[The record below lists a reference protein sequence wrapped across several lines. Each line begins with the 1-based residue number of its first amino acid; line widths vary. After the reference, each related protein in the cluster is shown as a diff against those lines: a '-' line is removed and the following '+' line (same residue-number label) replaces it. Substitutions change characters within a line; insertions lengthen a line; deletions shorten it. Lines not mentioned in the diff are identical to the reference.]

1 MKLILIL
8 LERSPSLSLS
18 LSLSLNLSLPR
29 PHIPFPQNVRTPSQ
43 RWTFSVGSRCA
54 RAYSVSLSSNVVSN
68 GSVSVF
74 TLVRHYVHTNKRK
87 KKRKGNTKRA
97 CTHTCRAFRY
107 STICNV
113 FLISGIFCSSP
124 LRLCAVLSSINLYFL
139 QISTV
144 ATLSGVCIH
153 VRDGILK
160 LFQRRHN
167 IFVCSSNK
175 FGHVCLPV

>member
-8 LERSPSLSLS
+8 LGWSLSLS
-18 LSLSLNLSLPR
+18 LFHALISPLNKMYVPQARDGPFLWVPGVHVRTVYRWAQMSFPMALTLSLHALEVMFMQTKGKR
-29 PHIPFPQNVRTPSQ
+29 GR
-43 RWTFSVGSRCA
+43 GKKACA
-54 RAYSVSLSSNVVSN
+54 
-68 GSVSVF
+68 
-74 TLVRHYVHTNKRK
+74 
-87 KKRKGNTKRA
+87 
-97 CTHTCRAFRY
+97 HTCRAFRY

-113 FLISGIFCSSP
+113 FPISGIFCSSP

-144 ATLSGVCIH
+144 MTFSGACIH
-153 VRDGILK
+153 VRDGVLK

-167 IFVCSSNK
+167 IFVCPSNK